1 MRDILHKRILSA
13 FIVVFVITLIL
24 GCSST
29 RIVKVAPPFKV
40 IESSLSRDIE
50 DKGTESI
57 PIGRSS
63 SFTTDDVEIV
73 SCIKMANYSG
83 KHKVRWDWYRPDKK
97 LYISSDNQTLE
108 IESGKYH
115 EEMNIWHK
123 ISIHGEPAI
132 QFPGRWLVNICLD
145 NDIIYSSHFEI
156 KPEIN
161 IDIVPKYA
169 QKAKPSNWGLIIGLE
184 NYSSLPDV
192 RYAQK
197 DADLVKKYFELIMGV
212 PQENIIYLINADA
225 TKGKIEGLLRTYL
238 PMNVDKDTTL
248 YVYFAG
254 HGMPSLKGGD
264 AFLCTYAADPR
275 FIEHTG
281 YKLET
286 LYEDLDALPVDKS
299 IVFIDSCFSGA
310 SSRGEQL
317 LLTDVRPA
325 LIKVDN
331 IKMPSDRTIAIA
343 ASESDQV
350 SGSYPEKEHGLFTY
364 FLLKGLRGPAD
375 TDDNK
380 NISLDE
386 LFSYVNT
393 NVSKI
398 SRRKGIE
405 QTPVIMPVFDML
417 KNIEISRVIDK

>member
-1 MRDILHKRILSA
+1 MRYMLSKHILPFLLVIIAMSL
-13 FIVVFVITLIL
+13 IV

-40 IESSLSRDIE
+40 VESSLSRDID
-50 DKGTESI
+50 DKGVESV
-57 PIGRSS
+57 PLGRSS
-63 SFTTDDVEIV
+63 SFSPDDTEIV
-73 SCIKMANYSG
+73 SCIKMANFSG
-83 KHKVRWDWYRPDKK
+83 KHKVRWDWYRPDGK

-123 ISIHGEPAI
+123 ISLHGEPAI

-145 NDIIYSSHFEI
+145 NDIIYSNHFEI

-169 QKAKPSNWGLIIGLE
+169 QKTKPSNWGLIIGLE
-184 NYSSLPDV
+184 KYSSLPDV
-192 RYAQK
+192 RYAQN
-197 DADLVKKYFELIMGV
+197 DAQLVKKYFELILGV
-212 PQENIIYLINADA
+212 PQENIISLINADA

-286 LYEDLDALPVDKS
+286 LYEDLDALPLDKS

-317 LLTDVRPA
+317 LLTDARPA

-343 ASESDQV
+343 ASKSDQV
-350 SGSYPEKEHGLFTY
+350 SSSYPEKEHGLFTY

-417 KNIEISRVIDK
+417 KDIEISKVIDK